1 MIVFRIVHERWSKE
15 LTASGNEARWN
26 SKGNFVIYTS
36 ASRALACLE
45 NIVHRSGEGNS
56 QIFKTMVIEIP
67 DQLKCE
73 EIFLKILMKNWKE
86 RKNFIHTQHLGNE
99 WIRANTS
106 AVLKIPSSIIP
117 MEYNYILNTA
127 HKDFK
132 KIKLRGVENF
142 IFDSRVVN

>member
-1 MIVFRIVHERWSKE
+1 MIVFRIVHEKWAKE

-45 NIVHRSGEGNS
+45 NIVHRSGEGDS
-56 QIFKTMVIEIP
+56 RIFKTMVIEIP
-67 DQLKCE
+67 DYLKCD
-73 EIFLKILMKNWKE
+73 EIFLKKLMKNWKE

-106 AVLKIPSSIIP
+106 AILKVPSSIIP
-117 MEYNYILNTA
+117 EEHNYILNPA

-132 KIKLRGVENF
+132 KVKLRGVKKFN
-142 IFDSRVVN
+142 FDSRVLN